1 MSFKPPH
8 YSDALRAIGNTGGLP
23 VALQR
28 AFDPEG
34 DFSLIPA
41 PKPGDWLA
49 EHSEV
54 GQSYDDFAFLKAAKP
69 SALRDTIYLQPLGQ
83 FWGYQA
89 VSLDALKECGAD
101 YFAMNL
107 KVLPPLPLS
116 EAGFTTRM
124 NPVSGNLQILTH
136 DILAHL
142 MRHRPADAFCVLAIT
157 MEDLYPDP
165 SWNFVFGQ
173 ASMIKRVGVFSF
185 ARYDPAFYGE
195 IRGEGC
201 QVTLLRRC
209 CKVLV
214 HETGHL
220 FSLPHCIFFRCVMNG
235 SNHLVESDA
244 RPLSLCPVCLRK
256 LQLSIGF
263 DVAHRYRDLL
273 RFYQRVGF
281 EAEAMLT
288 SRRLKK
294 IAGENGQI

>member
-1 MSFKPPH
+1 
-8 YSDALRAIGNTGGLP
+8 

-201 QVTLLRRC
+201 Q
-209 CKVLV
+209 
-214 HETGHL
+214 
-220 FSLPHCIFFRCVMNG
+220 
-235 SNHLVESDA
+235 HLVESDA